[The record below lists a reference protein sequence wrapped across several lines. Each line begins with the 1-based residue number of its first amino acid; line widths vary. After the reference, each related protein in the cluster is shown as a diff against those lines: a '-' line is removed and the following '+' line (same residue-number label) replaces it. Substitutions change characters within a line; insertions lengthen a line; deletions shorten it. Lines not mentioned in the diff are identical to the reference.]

1 MGVGVLVGVCVGVGV
16 SVGVL
21 VLVGVN
27 VGVGVGAI
35 TLKYMN
41 SLSAAYPSLESLLI
55 TTKRALFNE

>member
-1 MGVGVLVGVCVGVGV
+1 MGVGVLVGVCVG
-16 SVGVL
+16 
-21 VLVGVN
+21 VGVN